1 VVRQKEEIVEKQLV
15 VNGGGHTVRPRQQL
29 LHGFVIDGELCSGL
43 RARLRRHR
51 NAVIRKLLVLPL
63 LGPPSRGRGAKRG
76 DLISITVDNLH
87 LSVDNTAGGVPKKM
101 GPKGALL
108 QQVVKTAMKV
118 MITT

>member
-1 VVRQKEEIVEKQLV
+1 MTAKL
-15 VNGGGHTVRPRQQL
+15 
-29 LHGFVIDGELCSGL
+29 
-43 RARLRRHR
+43 RLRPAFGSA
-51 NAVIRKLLVLPL
+51 AVNIKKKT
-63 LGPPSRGRGAKRG
+63 SRGRGAKRG